1 MPCETNQAD
10 YYRDKG
16 YWTDLLLTD
25 YFEQAVTRFPEKIA
39 VKDERFGSVS
49 YSEMQ
54 NLVWRLA
61 AALQAKGVKKGDCF
75 VVALPNW
82 HHVTAFVLALN
93 YLGAVGVHLPIT
105 SGGHEFRGVVKTSDA
120 MGIVVPAEFN
130 RRDFIAMIDPL
141 AESLDSLEIL
151 ISVGVEHDTPGWLTF
166 EQLLASAT
174 AEHPVLDH
182 SITASDLVSLLFTS
196 GSSGVPKGVMHNS
209 NTIGAMNSTVAPIY
223 GFGPDEVILM
233 AAPLGFSAGFVHG
246 LRLAIFLGATLVL
259 QETWSADR
267 YLELLASEKA
277 TFSLTTPTLL
287 RDLLERPK
295 LEELA
300 TGLSLRVMLCGG
312 NFVSADL
319 LREAHKKLPSTLTS
333 VLWGMTEGIGT
344 GCRPGASFERITGSD
359 GQPFL
364 GTELKIIDDSG
375 NNVAAGEEGEMVMR
389 SPSLF
394 LGYFKRDQLNAESF
408 LPGRWFRTGD
418 LAVIDE
424 EGFVKL
430 TGRLKDIIIRG
441 DANISPAEIEEILLT
456 DERIRDVAC
465 VGIPD
470 KRLGERVCACVV
482 PEKKGGEVVL
492 GDLVEFAEQQGLAKN
507 KWPQILVLLDSLPMT
522 SSGKLRRS
530 VLQETVIEQ
539 LGLTE
544 GNMS

>member
-1 MPCETNQAD
+1 MPCEASQSD
-10 YYRDKG
+10 DYRDKG

-25 YFEQAVTRFPEKIA
+25 YFEQAVQRFPDKIA

-54 NLVWRLA
+54 TLAWRLA
-61 AALQAKGVKKGDCF
+61 AALQAKGVKKGDRF

-105 SGGHEFRGVVKTSDA
+105 GGGHEFRGVVKTSDA
-120 MGIVVPAEFN
+120 IGIVVPAKFN
-130 RRDFIAMIDPL
+130 RRNFIVMIEAL

-151 ISVGVEHDTPGWLTF
+151 VSIGAEHATPGWLTF
-166 EQLLASAT
+166 EQLLACAT
-174 AEHPVLDH
+174 AEQPVFDP

-209 NTIGAMNSTVAPIY
+209 NTIGAMNTTVAPIY
-223 GFGPDEVILM
+223 GLGPDDVILM

-259 QETWSADR
+259 QEVWSAER
-267 YLELLASEKA
+267 YLELLDREKA

-312 NFVSADL
+312 NFVSAGL

-333 VLWGMTEGIGT
+333 SLWGMTEGIGT
-344 GCRPGASFERITGSD
+344 GCRPGTPFERISGSD

-364 GTELKIIDDSG
+364 GTELKIVDDNG
-375 NNVAAGEEGEMVMR
+375 KEAAAGDEGELVMR

-430 TGRLKDIIIRG
+430 TGRCKDIIIRG
-441 DANISPAEIEEILLT
+441 DVNISPAEIEKILLA

-482 PEKKGGEVVL
+482 RENERDEMVL
-492 GDLVEFAEQQGLAKN
+492 EDLVEFAEREGLAKN
-507 KWPQILVLLDSLPMT
+507 KWPQSLVLLDSLPMN

-530 VLQETVIEQ
+530 VLRETVIKQ
-539 LGLTE
+539 MGWQKVT
-544 GNMS
+544 